1 VRLLVQGCLI
11 LGLCLLSSFTQAGFP
26 PLPDG
31 ASVYWTKTASKNFYE
46 DNGPGDSP
54 STTMYPQAEEK
65 LPACQAA
72 NPGLQCLIQTFDD
85 QPEFMYDSGF
95 AGDLYKWRGGVR
107 VIASPT
113 ECAALTHEP
122 DPITG
127 NVGATNEDDCSC
139 ADGWVSSG
147 QDPGVAPFDCVIP
160 DQQPEECYENGQI
173 YDAENGYC
181 VLDCPNGQLNGVCLQ
196 DTGDNADDC
205 NADSPD
211 YKGYIGNGSTKTNL
225 CTSNMECEGGAF
237 GVVNGTPACI
247 PDEYGPPT
255 CEIESVLVLDEYG
268 YVCGNPQD
276 APEPGQEPDEWW
288 KDEEPNTDTDGDG
301 EPDEY
306 QRENDPTSVDKG
318 LGKIADGL
326 GDTNNKIDGTNQRLD
341 KVGKG
346 IDAVNK
352 NLNEGLG
359 TANQTLNNINE
370 KLDGPDNG
378 YSTDGLG
385 DAPTFQESTE
395 RLRTSIATNPT
406 IQAVTTIPTIASNNT
421 CPVWTIPS
429 TDYWSAMTIDSHCQI
444 LNDHRGLL
452 SMLFI
457 AVWTIAAVFVF
468 LRA

>member
-1 VRLLVQGCLI
+1 MRLLIQRCLI
-11 LGLCLLSSFTQAGFP
+11 LGLCLFALSTPAHAEWASITSGCLYERSQTQACRDEANTVVEG
-26 PLPDG
+26 L
-31 ASVYWTKTASKNFYE
+31 S
-46 DNGPGDSP
+46 
-54 STTMYPQAEEK
+54 
-65 LPACQAA
+65 
-72 NPGLQCLIQTFDD
+72 NPGYWKWTSS
-85 QPEFMYDSGF
+85 QPCNSNYSYCGRYTVFE
-95 AGDLYKWRGGVR
+95 WRGGEP
-107 VIASPT
+107 APECPEAAESCNSQTPQPCNSPNYT
-113 ECAALTHEP
+113 DPDTGECRSPQE
-122 DPITG
+122 
-127 NVGATNEDDCSC
+127 
-139 ADGWVSSG
+139 
-147 QDPGVAPFDCVIP
+147 
-160 DQQPEECYENGQI
+160 PEECYENGQI
-173 YDAENGYC
+173 YDAEYGRC

-196 DTGDNADDC
+196 DTGDNAEEC

-211 YKGYIGNGSTKTNL
+211 YKGFIGNGATKHNL

-237 GVVNGTPACI
+237 GLVNGTPACI

-255 CEIESVLVLDEYG
+255 CPSDGALVIDEYG
-268 YVCGNPQD
+268 FVCESVND
-276 APEPGQEPDEWW
+276 APEEPETP
-288 KDEEPNTDTDGDG
+288 EEPNTDTDGDG
-301 EPDEY
+301 QPDEY
-306 QRENDPTSVDKG
+306 DRENDPTSVDKG
-318 LGKIADGL
+318 LDKVQDGIS
-326 GDTNNKIDGTNQRLD
+326 DTNNKLDGTNQRLD

-359 TANQTLNNINE
+359 TANQTLGQIND
-370 KLDGPDNG
+370 KLDGPDSG

-395 RLRTSIATNPT
+395 RLRTGIATNPT
-406 IQAVTTIPTIASNNT
+406 IQAVTTIPSIASNNT

>member
-1 VRLLVQGCLI
+1 M
-11 LGLCLLSSFTQAGFP
+11 
-26 PLPDG
+26 
-31 ASVYWTKTASKNFYE
+31 ASKNCTSSGGC
-46 DNGPGDSP
+46 DPSPGDTIAEQAADYLP
-54 STTMYPQAEEK
+54 SCQAEY
-65 LPACQAA
+65 
-72 NPGLQCLIQTFDD
+72 PGKQCVIQSYSDPKEVRYVIGEVT
-85 QPEFMYDSGF
+85 Y
-95 AGDLYKWRGGVR
+95 YVWRGGAR
-107 VIASPT
+107 VVAQETS
-113 ECAALTHEP
+113 CAALTHEP

-127 NVGATNEDDCSC
+127 NVGSTNEDDCSC

-147 QDPGVAPFDCVIP
+147 QAPGVAPFDCQIP

-196 DTGDNADDC
+196 DTGDNAEDC

-268 YVCGNPQD
+268 YVCGEPQD
-276 APEPGQEPDEWW
+276 APEPSQEPDEWW

-352 NLNEGLG
+352 NMNEGLG
-359 TANQTLNNINE
+359 TANQTLGQINE
-370 KLDGPDNG
+370 KLDGPDSG

-395 RLRTSIATNPT
+395 RLQTSIATNPT

-457 AVWTIAAVFVF
+457 AVWTIAA
-468 LRA
+468 

>member
-1 VRLLVQGCLI
+1 MRLLVQGCLI
-11 LGLCLLSSFTQAGFP
+11 LGLCLLSSFTHAGFP
-26 PLPDG
+26 PLLDG
-31 ASVYWTKTASKNFYE
+31 AVVHWSKTASKNCTSSGGC
-46 DNGPGDSP
+46 DPSPGSNIAE
-54 STTMYPQAEEK
+54 QAADY
-65 LPACQAA
+65 LPGCQAQH
-72 NPGLQCLIQTFDD
+72 PGKQCVIQSYSDPKEVRFV
-85 QPEFMYDSGF
+85 SG
-95 AGDLYKWRGGVR
+95 GVTYYVWRGGAR
-107 VIASPT
+107 VVAQETS
-113 ECAALTHEP
+113 CAALTHEP

-127 NVGATNEDDCSC
+127 NVGSTNEDDCSC
-139 ADGWVSSG
+139 ATGWVSSG
-147 QDPGVAPFDCVIP
+147 QDPGVAPFDCQIP

-196 DTGDNADDC
+196 DTGDNADEC

-268 YVCGNPQD
+268 YVCGKPQD

-306 QRENDPTSVDKG
+306 NRENDPTSVDKG

-326 GDTNNKIDGTNQRLD
+326 GDTNDKIDGTNQRLD

-359 TANQTLNNINE
+359 TANQTLGQINE
-370 KLDGPDNG
+370 KLDGPESG

-395 RLRTSIATNPT
+395 RLQTSIANNPT
-406 IQAVTTIPTIASNNT
+406 IQSVTTIPTIASNNT

-429 TDYWSAMTIDSHCQI
+429 TDYWSAMTMDTHCQI

>member
-1 VRLLVQGCLI
+1 VHLHTGCTF
-11 LGLCLLSSFTQAGFP
+11 GC
-26 PLPDG
+26 
-31 ASVYWTKTASKNFYE
+31 
-46 DNGPGDSP
+46 NGQ
-54 STTMYPQAEEK
+54 TEAQIAEWVS
-65 LPACQAA
+65 
-72 NPGLQCLIQTFDD
+72 NFDD
-85 QPEFMYDSGF
+85 PAYGKQVMSNGRWYGYVWDSNEPFTG
-95 AGDLYKWRGGVR
+95 GDVCETYTCNEHAEPSCKAPNYIDPDTGGCR
-107 VIASPT
+107 PPQ
-113 ECAALTHEP
+113 E
-122 DPITG
+122 
-127 NVGATNEDDCSC
+127 
-139 ADGWVSSG
+139 
-147 QDPGVAPFDCVIP
+147 
-160 DQQPEECYENGQI
+160 PEECYENGQI
-173 YDAENGYC
+173 YDAEYGRC

-196 DTGDNADDC
+196 DTGDNAEDC

-211 YKGYIGNGSTKTNL
+211 YKGFIGNGATKHNL

-237 GVVNGTPACI
+237 GLVNGTPACI

-255 CEIESVLVLDEYG
+255 CEIESVLVIDEYG

-301 EPDEY
+301 QPDEY
-306 QRENDPTSVDKG
+306 NRENDPTSVDKG
-318 LGKIADGL
+318 LGKIGE
-326 GDTNNKIDGTNQRLD
+326 GVSDTNTKLDGTNQRLD

-359 TANQTLNNINE
+359 TANQTLGQINE

-378 YSTDGLG
+378 YNTDGLG

-395 RLRTSIATNPT
+395 RLRNSIATNPT